1 MDRLAWEGRWGWG
14 RALDLL
20 RDRTKGRTRPSRQ
33 SRAGP
38 HPPGTLNPGRSSMP
52 SLLLRVGGRGLPS
65 CMEAAHSDS
74 VCGAQS
80 VSLLGVVHAS
90 CRSGLFSVELFI
102 LVLPF
107 PPPAALP
114 PFSAQGLL
122 RAISHH
128 LLPWKLVVRG
138 LAGLG
143 LTHCDFSLEYLPLE
157 RGFLTVCRW

>member
-1 MDRLAWEGRWGWG
+1 MDWLAWEGRWGWG
-14 RALDLL
+14 QGLDLL
-20 RDRTKGRTRPSRQ
+20 RDRMKGRTRPTRQ

-38 HPPGTLNPGRSSMP
+38 HPPGALNPGRSAMLP
-52 SLLLRVGGRGLPS
+52 LLLRVDGRGLPS

-80 VSLLGVVHAS
+80 ISLLGVVHAS
-90 CRSGLFSVELFI
+90 CPLGLFSVEMFI

-107 PPPAALP
+107 PPPAPLP
-114 PFSAQGLL
+114 PVSTRGLP

-128 LLPWKLVVRG
+128 LLPRKLVVRG

-143 LTHCDFSLEYLPLE
+143 LTHCNFSLEYLPLE
-157 RGFLTVCRW
+157 RGFLTVCRR